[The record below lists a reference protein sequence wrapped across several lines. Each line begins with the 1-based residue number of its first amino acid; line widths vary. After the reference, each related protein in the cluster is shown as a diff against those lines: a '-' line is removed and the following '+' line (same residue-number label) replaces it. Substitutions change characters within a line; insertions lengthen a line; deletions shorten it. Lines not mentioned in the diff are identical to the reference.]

1 VRDRNGSASLE
12 SSERRVEARGGGD
25 DEAGVTSAHML
36 FQWGRRQEL
45 GPENAKYLIWQG
57 RKEENYSKHRDTDN
71 NWVDGLRTPF
81 QGCSDGWGLTGHGS
95 RATQGMDASELGVTD
110 QGVT

>member
-1 VRDRNGSASLE
+1 MRDRNGSASLE

-71 NWVDGLRTPF
+71 NWVDGPSKAAARAGDLR
-81 QGCSDGWGLTGHGS
+81 DTGVGRHRDWMLQSWVSQTG
-95 RATQGMDASELGVTD
+95 E
-110 QGVT
+110 